1 MVVQCG
7 ASIGDVDPVG
17 AVGPYVEPTS
27 VDFDHLVDGV
37 GAGDRPAPT
46 TLAVV
51 DFRLGLLGRGLTGLG
66 CLGEDRR
73 GRVHCPLTW

>member
-1 MVVQCG
+1 MVVRCG

-37 GAGDRPAPT
+37 RDGHAAAVLAASIFHFGEYSIREAKDYMAGAG
-46 TLAVV
+46 LAM
-51 DFRLGLLGRGLTGLG
+51 RL
-66 CLGEDRR
+66 DA
-73 GRVHCPLTW
+73 